1 MVNTKTNDCHTIG
14 RFYGV
19 NGKKLQRQYKDYLSN
34 FKEWE
39 QKKHAKQWL
48 IFPENIGPYLSI
60 DETALSKGELYTIIT
75 NKKAKGKKGSIVA
88 IFAGTKVEPIIKQ
101 LLKISAKK
109 RAKVKEITL
118 DMAHSMKMIV
128 KKCFPKA
135 IQVTDRFH
143 VQKLAL
149 EALQDIRIKH
159 RWEAIDIENEQ
170 IKQSKSTK
178 KVFIPETFPNGDTRK
193 QLLARSRYLLYKAP
207 NNWTQNQYIRSKIL
221 FEQYP
226 DIKKAY
232 DLVQGLRN
240 IFNTAT
246 SIQTAYTKLAHWYK
260 DVEQTGFKAFNTIVN
275 TITINYKSILNY
287 FINRSTNASAESFN
301 AKIKAFRAQ
310 FRGVKNVEFFLYRL
324 TTIFA

>member
-1 MVNTKTNDCHTIG
+1 MVSTKTNDCHTIG
-14 RFYGV
+14 GFYGV
-19 NGKKLQRQYKDYLSN
+19 NGKKLQRHYRDYLSE
-34 FKEWE
+34 FKEWK
-39 QKKHAKQWL
+39 QKSHAKDWL
-48 IFPENIGPYLSI
+48 IFPENMGKYLSI

-75 NKKAKGKKGSIVA
+75 NKKAKGKKGAIVA
-88 IFAGTKVEPIIKQ
+88 ILAGTKAEPIIEQ
-101 LLKISAKK
+101 LLKIPKTL
-109 RAKVKEITL
+109 RDKVKEITL

-159 RWEAIDIENEQ
+159 RWEAIDLENEQ
-170 IKQSKSTK
+170 IKQTKSVQK
-178 KVFIPETFPNGDTRK
+178 EFIPETFPNGDTRK

-226 DIKKAY
+226 DIKRAY

-260 DVEQTGFKAFNTIVN
+260 NVEQTGFKAFNTIAN

-310 FRGVKNVEFFLYRL
+310 FRGVKNVEFFLFRL

>member
-1 MVNTKTNDCHTIG
+1 MV
-14 RFYGV
+14 
-19 NGKKLQRQYKDYLSN
+19 
-34 FKEWE
+34 
-39 QKKHAKQWL
+39 
-48 IFPENIGPYLSI
+48 FPENMGAYLSI

-75 NKKAKGKKGSIVA
+75 NKKAKGKKGAIVA
-88 IFAGTKVEPIIKQ
+88 ILAGTKVEPIIEQ
-101 LLKISAKK
+101 LLKIPTSK
-109 RAKVKEITL
+109 RNKVKEITL
-118 DMAHSMKMIV
+118 DMANSMKMIA

-159 RWEAIDIENEQ
+159 RWEAIDQENEQ
-170 IKQSKSTK
+170 IKQAKVKSLK
-178 KVFIPETFPNGDTRK
+178 FSPEVFNNGDTRK
-193 QLLARSRYLLYKAP
+193 QLLARARYLLYKSP
-207 NNWTQNQYIRSKIL
+207 NNWTSNQQLRAKVL

-232 DLVQGLRN
+232 NLTQGLRN

-260 DVEQTGFKAFNTIVN
+260 DVEQSGFKAFNTIVN
-275 TITINYKSILNY
+275 TITNNYRSILNY

-310 FRGVKNVEFFLYRL
+310 FRGVKNVEFFLFRL
-324 TTIFA
+324 TRIFA

>member
-1 MVNTKTNDCHTIG
+1 M
-14 RFYGV
+14 
-19 NGKKLQRQYKDYLSN
+19 
-34 FKEWE
+34 
-39 QKKHAKQWL
+39 
-48 IFPENIGPYLSI
+48 SI

-75 NKKAKGKKGSIVA
+75 NKSARGKKGAIVA
-88 IFAGTKVEPIIKQ
+88 ILAGTKVEPILEQ
-101 LLKISAKK
+101 LLKIPKSL
-109 RAKVKEITL
+109 RDEVTEITL
-118 DMAHSMKMIV
+118 DMANSMKVIA

-159 RWEAIDIENEQ
+159 RWEAIDLENKQ
-170 IKQSKSTK
+170 IKESKSK
-178 KVFIPETFPNGDTRK
+178 QKDYLAEVFSNGDTRK

-207 NNWTQNQYIRSKIL
+207 YNWTQNQYLRSEIL
-221 FEQYP
+221 FEHYP

-232 DLVQGLRN
+232 NLVQGLRN

-260 DVEQTGFKAFNTIVN
+260 DVEQTGFKAFNTIAN
-275 TITINYKSILNY
+275 TITLNYRSILNY

-310 FRGVKNVEFFLYRL
+310 FRGVKNVEFFLFRL
-324 TTIFA
+324 TQIFA

>member
-1 MVNTKTNDCHTIG
+1 MVSTKANDCHTIG
-14 RFYGV
+14 GFYGV
-19 NGKKLQRQYKDYLSN
+19 NGKKLQRQFRDYLSG
-34 FKEWE
+34 FKQWE
-39 QKKHAKQWL
+39 ERPHAKEWL

-88 IFAGTKVEPIIKQ
+88 IFSGTKVGPIIEQ

-118 DMAHSMKMIV
+118 DMANSMKTIA
-128 KKCFPKA
+128 KTCFPKA

-143 VQKLAL
+143 VQKLTL

-159 RWEAIDIENEQ
+159 RWDAIDRENQQ
-170 IKQSKSTK
+170 IKQARAKNG
-178 KVFIPETFPNGDTRK
+178 TFVPKEFGNGDTRK
-193 QLLARSRYLLYKAP
+193 QLLARSRYLLYKSP
-207 NNWTQNQYIRSKIL
+207 NNWTQNQSERSKIL
-221 FEQYP
+221 FAQYP
-226 DIKKAY
+226 DIKVAF

-260 DVEQTGFKAFNTIVN
+260 DVENTGFRAFNTIAN
-275 TITINYKSILNY
+275 TISLNYRSILNY

-324 TTIFA
+324 TTIYA